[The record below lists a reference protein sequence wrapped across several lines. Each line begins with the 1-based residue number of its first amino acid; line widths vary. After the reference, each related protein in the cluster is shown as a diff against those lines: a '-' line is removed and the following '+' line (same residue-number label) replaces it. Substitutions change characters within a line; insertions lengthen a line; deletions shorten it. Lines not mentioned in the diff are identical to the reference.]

1 MTINV
6 LVCEDQ
12 TFVRAGVCA
21 HLATEADIEVL
32 EDPRVGRRALGC
44 IVRQLPDVVLTGT
57 LYAAVEI
64 ARGMRGRV
72 THADR
77 SSTGIIALVTND
89 EERSV
94 VEALLAGVRGVVRRD
109 APPADL
115 IDAIRVVAAGEV
127 FLPPRSA
134 RSLLDWAM
142 LATPPPRDPPAEI
155 AALTRSESRVL
166 HLIASGMTGPEV
178 AEHLDVS
185 CATIR
190 SHIHHVLGKLGVR
203 NRSEA
208 IAYAYRHRLVR
219 PQ

>member
-12 TFVRAGVCA
+12 TFVRAGVHA
-21 HLATEADIEVL
+21 HLVSESDIKVV
-32 EDPRVGRRALGC
+32 EDPNVGRTALGC
-44 IVRQLPDVVLTGT
+44 IFRQLPDVVLTGT
-57 LYAAVEI
+57 LSAAVEI
-64 ARGMRGRV
+64 AKGVRGRI
-72 THADR
+72 TH
-77 SSTGIIALVTND
+77 SSRPPGIIALVTND

-94 VEALLAGVRGVVRRD
+94 VEALLAGVRGVVRHD

-115 IDAIRVVAAGEV
+115 VGAVRAVAAGEV

-142 LATPPPRDPPAEI
+142 QATPPPGDPPAEI

-166 HLIASGMTGPEV
+166 HLIATGMTGREV
-178 AEHLDVS
+178 AEYLDVS
-185 CATIR
+185 YATIR
-190 SHIHHVLGKLGVR
+190 SHIHHMVGKLGVR